1 MALAATHP
9 GTEGRTSQNQSR
21 DPQPNH
27 RTSSHKLILLWTPED
42 GKPGFK
48 AKSWNDTSDDT
59 TINMNSRGHSPRTSC
74 ALSAGLRPEVQVPL
88 TLTVLF

>member
-9 GTEGRTSQNQSR
+9 GIEGRTSQNQSR

-27 RTSSHKLILLWTPED
+27 KTSSHKLILLWTPED
-42 GKPGFK
+42 GKPRFK